1 MTVTE
6 RFLNYIAVYTTSDP
20 SSDTF
25 PSTRSQEAFAKALA
39 EEMKETGLENVT
51 VDSYGYV
58 FGTIPSTIEDY
69 QGKILGFIAHMDT
82 SCAESGKNI
91 RPRIIKNYDGKD
103 IVLNEEKQIVMSP
116 RDFSNLT
123 QYQGQD
129 LIVTDGT
136 TLLGGDDKAGI
147 AEILTAAQ
155 YLLAHPEIPHG
166 PVRVGFTPDEEIGQ
180 GTDHFDVEKFGA
192 DFAYTMD
199 GGECGELEYENFNA
213 AEAVA
218 DFHGVSIHP
227 GSAKGKMIN
236 ALRLAME
243 FESLMPSAQRPECT
257 ESREG
262 FIHLDALQG
271 SVDHARSEYIIRDHD
286 MSLFQEK
293 KKHMEDMSRI
303 MNIKYGY
310 EAVSLKIEDS
320 YFNMKEKIEPHK
332 FLIDNVLKVYEKLG
346 IRPQIQPIRG
356 GTDGA
361 QLSFKG
367 LPCPNLG
374 TGDHN
379 CHGHFEFVCVQAMEK
394 SVEVIVELV
403 KLWH

>member
-1 MTVTE
+1 
-6 RFLNYIAVYTTSDP
+6 
-20 SSDTF
+20 
-25 PSTRSQEAFAKALA
+25 
-39 EEMKETGLENVT
+39 
-51 VDSYGYV
+51 
-58 FGTIPSTIEDY
+58 
-69 QGKILGFIAHMDT
+69 
-82 SCAESGKNI
+82 
-91 RPRIIKNYDGKD
+91 
-103 IVLNEEKQIVMSP
+103 
-116 RDFSNLT
+116 
-123 QYQGQD
+123 
-129 LIVTDGT
+129 
-136 TLLGGDDKAGI
+136 
-147 AEILTAAQ
+147 
-155 YLLAHPEIPHG
+155 
-166 PVRVGFTPDEEIGQ
+166 
-180 GTDHFDVEKFGA
+180 FGA

-257 ESREG
+257 EGREG

-286 MSLFQEK
+286 MSLFREK
-293 KKHMEDMSRI
+293 KKHMEDMART
-303 MNIKYGY
+303 MNTKYGY

-403 KLWH
+403 KLWN